1 MVARFNTCDKRR
13 LRQVLAAGA
22 GNEIEADVA
31 GHLERCESCR
41 QELELLAGGAEW
53 WSDARSYL
61 TPPDA
66 EISGDS
72 ARGGTTR
79 RADDSAGGH
88 NSHFFAG
95 LRKQLGFLSPTE
107 TAESLGRLGPYEIT
121 DVIGRG
127 GMGIVL
133 EAHDPALNR
142 KVAIKVLAAEW
153 AHNATARRRFAW
165 EAKAAAAVVHDHVV
179 PIYSVDA
186 NGDVP
191 FLVMAHIP
199 GRSLQQRIDATG
211 PLEIKEI
218 LRIGMQTA
226 AGLAAA
232 HAQGLVHRDIKPAN
246 ILLENSVERVRIT
259 DFGLAR
265 AVDDVSQTQSGI
277 LAGTPQYMSPEQASG
292 EAVDHR
298 TDLFSLGS
306 VLYAMCT
313 GRSPFRAET
322 TVAVI
327 RRICDGHCRAVR
339 EVNPDVPEWLAEII
353 EKLHEKDP
361 ANRFQTAAE
370 VADLLERHLA
380 HLQQPTVVPQP
391 GRLTKPEQGTAP
403 LRRPDRR
410 WVFLAGGIALTLAI
424 VSAASIRNF
433 LLQTDSGR
441 PDPAGNDQSQQAS
454 DTGSRPSSTVAGA
467 APIDALP
474 AGNSSMRGAGIPSAE
489 NLAIE
494 ADIRQLHSELQRIAP
509 FFFPREAEFRVSERS
524 PEMIDVEQ
532 RLDRLEE
539 ELRANPFSERNK
551 K

>member
-13 LRQVLAAGA
+13 LREVLAVGA
-22 GNEIEADVA
+22 GGEIEADVA
-31 GHLERCESCR
+31 EHLERCENCR
-41 QELELLAGGAEW
+41 RDLELLAGGAEW

-61 TPPDA
+61 TPLDV
-66 EISGDS
+66 EVGGES

-79 RADDSAGGH
+79 RGDGTGGASD
-88 NSHFFAG
+88 SHFFAG
-95 LRKQLGFLSPTE
+95 LRKQLAFLLPTE
-107 TAESLGRLGPYEIT
+107 TAGSLGRLGPYEIT

-153 AHNATARRRFAW
+153 AHNATARRRFAR
-165 EAKAAAAVVHDHVV
+165 EAQAAAAVVHDHVV
-179 PIYSVDA
+179 PIYSVAAD
-186 NGDVP
+186 GEVP
-191 FLVMAHIP
+191 YLVMAHIP
-199 GRSLQQRIDATG
+199 GRSLQQRIDGTG

-277 LAGTPQYMSPEQASG
+277 LAGTPQYMSPEQAAG

-327 RRICDGHCRAVR
+327 RRICDGRCRPVR

-353 EKLHEKDP
+353 EKLHEKEPDD
-361 ANRFQTAAE
+361 RFQTAAQLAE
-370 VADLLERHLA
+370 LLERHLA

-391 GRLTKPEQGTAP
+391 PP
-403 LRRPDRR
+403 LKLPAAATRSVRRPQRKKI
-410 WVFLAGGIALTLAI
+410 VTASAITLTVLALGVGYYVYFPPSETRQRQGADNKPAVTE
-424 VSAASIRNF
+424 ASS
-433 LLQTDSGR
+433 TDSAT
-441 PDPAGNDQSQQAS
+441 PAGSGGAHSWNGVSHPAISPQDS
-454 DTGSRPSSTVAGA
+454 DTRS
-467 APIDALP
+467 LQ
-474 AGNSSMRGAGIPSAE
+474 AE
-489 NLAIE
+489 LE
-494 ADIRQLHSELQRIAP
+494 ELRSQLRDLEIRL
-509 FFFPREAEFRVSERS
+509 FPREPTVSPGTREAVVINLERRLMQLED
-524 PEMIDVEQ
+524 EMKSNPI
-532 RLDRLEE
+532 LE
-539 ELRANPFSERNK
+539 RRRK
-551 K
+551 